1 MFLLTLEPTQLSW
14 SPPEP
19 LPTHAP
25 SDALVPVIHFFQGS
39 AHQFDVCAADFA
51 IQEEVE
57 PGWTRFSG
65 CRLAAAQGV
74 EVRVHTWR
82 EGSETLA
89 NISVAVPPGL
99 RLTRVQFPQ
108 VVCVGV
114 QPVDHLLT
122 AYAWGDDILDPIT
135 QIPRYC
141 GRARSH
147 NPLTYIDHGENEMI
161 YVYPAA
167 MSMQYMVLYNANR
180 STYLASYSTGE
191 ETLSFNVRVSTP
203 ETLTLSVNHYP
214 FVSSGEW
221 ISPECAQAAL
231 EGGWLPAADLYAS
244 RMRKRMPQAEHSSWL
259 QRSFDGWLMLGMH
272 FEGKAPL
279 YRFTDLPDIFR
290 KSQASGINTLHIYG
304 WSGNGHDTLYPDYDV
319 DPALGSAADLRRALD
334 QIKTWGGRGILYT
347 NSRLVDPASPFYK
360 TGGEAF
366 LCRQR
371 DGSPY
376 LENYGTTATFAVAC
390 PACAG
395 YRDYFTRQVTRMVA
409 EFGAHA
415 IQMDQIGSTIGYLCF
430 DPAHEHSSPST
441 NFLPGWTELTRQ
453 VEAAGRN
460 LDPDFFIWGE
470 GCQER
475 FGRHIAVHQGHGE
488 ARSAAVGAMQPA
500 LFKYIYPNTIVTG
513 MTVSLDKLARA
524 AAHGKPLDIPPGAL
538 QDANFRRLLQAYL
551 GLRKTY
557 PQYYFDGRFTAGAG
571 LKVSG
576 PVEAFGIQRADGSG
590 LLVSLWA
597 PGAGLDQPVSAWLYN
612 PRPNVPARGL
622 SPADLSLTAGEWLY
636 LAWSGPLAVVEFS

>member
-1 MFLLTLEPTQLSW
+1 MFGDPYARIHNEEFCPAFCDADAVKRPSVELRGRVPAIHKERTDVFLLTLEPTQLPW

-25 SDALVPVIHFFQGS
+25 SDALVPVTTFFRARPTSLTYVLPILPFMLKWSLAGPV
-39 AHQFDVCAADFA
+39 FPDV
-51 IQEEVE
+51 VWL
-57 PGWTRFSG
+57 PHR
-65 CRLAAAQGV
+65 
-74 EVRVHTWR
+74 TWR
-82 EGSETLA
+82 CGCIPGEKALKPWQIFLSP
-89 NISVAVPPGL
+89 SQPGL

-147 NPLTYIDHGENEMI
+147 NPLTYLDHGENEMI

-290 KSQASGINTLHIYG
+290 ESQASGINTLHIYG

-319 DPALGSAADLRRALD
+319 DRRWAVLR
-334 QIKTWGGRGILYT
+334 T
-347 NSRLVDPASPFYK
+347 
-360 TGGEAF
+360 
-366 LCRQR
+366 
-371 DGSPY
+371 
-376 LENYGTTATFAVAC
+376 
-390 PACAG
+390 CAG
-395 YRDYFTRQVTRMVA
+395 
-409 EFGAHA
+409 
-415 IQMDQIGSTIGYLCF
+415 
-430 DPAHEHSSPST
+430 PST
-441 NFLPGWTELTRQ
+441 
-453 VEAAGRN
+453 
-460 LDPDFFIWGE
+460 
-470 GCQER
+470 
-475 FGRHIAVHQGHGE
+475 
-488 ARSAAVGAMQPA
+488 RS
-500 LFKYIYPNTIVTG
+500 K
-513 MTVSLDKLARA
+513 
-524 AAHGKPLDIPPGAL
+524 
-538 QDANFRRLLQAYL
+538 
-551 GLRKTY
+551 
-557 PQYYFDGRFTAGAG
+557 
-571 LKVSG
+571 
-576 PVEAFGIQRADGSG
+576 
-590 LLVSLWA
+590 
-597 PGAGLDQPVSAWLYN
+597 PGAGAASYTPTAAWSTLLHLSTK
-612 PRPNVPARGL
+612 PEGRRFFAGSVTAHPILKITAPQLPLRWPARPVQATVTIL
-622 SPADLSLTAGEWLY
+622 PAR
-636 LAWSGPLAVVEFS
+636 